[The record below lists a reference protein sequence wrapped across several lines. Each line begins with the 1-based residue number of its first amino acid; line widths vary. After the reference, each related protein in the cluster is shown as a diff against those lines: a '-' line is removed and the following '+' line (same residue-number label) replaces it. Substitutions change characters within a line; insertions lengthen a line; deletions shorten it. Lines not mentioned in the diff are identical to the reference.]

1 MLYTKIK
8 DLLLTKVPNIT
19 SFLKDMDLPQS
30 YLGIRY
36 FLSGKQEKMGEKGL
50 SQIISK
56 LDYEMIL
63 VPVKK
68 DNEMDKADAI
78 KLQDKFIADLD
89 NYLIKFASDKKTTR
103 RNTNETA
110 QPMAI
115 ENILTELDTSKPAT
129 TLDSDGVS
137 IDLGITADDLF

>member
-1 MLYTKIK
+1 MLYSKIK

-19 SFLKDMDLPQS
+19 SFLKDMELPQS
-30 YLGIRY
+30 YLGVRY

-56 LDYEMIL
+56 LDYELIL

-89 NYLIKFASDKKTTR
+89 QYLTKFENDKKTTR
-103 RNTNETA
+103 RNNSESA
-110 QPMAI
+110 QPVAI
-115 ENILTELDTSKPAT
+115 ENILTELDTSKPGTAI
-129 TLDSDGVS
+129 DEDGLS